1 MPQRDP
7 DRIRFR
13 VALVAAALAGAL
25 VPIPPTV
32 VERWYSD
39 GIYPSIQRAI
49 TPLTNAV
56 PIALLDLA
64 AAALIVRTT
73 ARVVRGPRPGRRA
86 IALRRGAAAAVV
98 FVAGGYLAFLCLWG
112 LNYRRVPLEHKLDFD
127 RARVNSDAVFALGR
141 EAVAR
146 VNEMHVRVNGGGD
159 DGPSLEAAFAGA
171 ERALGVRRPA
181 AIGRPKVSL
190 LAFYFRW
197 AAIDG
202 MTDPFFLEIIVNP
215 DVLAFE
221 RPFVV
226 AHEWSHLAGYAD
238 ESEAN
243 FVAWLACIRGDSLA
257 RYSGWLSLYRHLS
270 GALPREDRRALFAS
284 LDPGPRADLAAMA
297 RRYERS
303 APIVRHAAREVYD
316 SYLKANRVAEGI
328 ASYDAVVR
336 LAVGTSFGD
345 QWTPRLQRAAQ
356 DPQGSDS
363 GAGR

>member
-1 MPQRDP
+1 
-7 DRIRFR
+7 
-13 VALVAAALAGAL
+13 V
-25 VPIPPTV
+25 
-32 VERWYSD
+32 
-39 GIYPSIQRAI
+39 I

-56 PIALLDLA
+56 PIALLDPA
-64 AAALIVRTT
+64 AAALIVWAI
-73 ARVVRGPRPGRRA
+73 ARVGRGARAGPA
-86 IALRRGAAAAVV
+86 IALRRSAAAAIVLL
-98 FVAGGYLAFLCLWG
+98 AGGYLAFLCLWG
-112 LNYRRVPLEHKLDFD
+112 LNYRRVPLEQKLDFD
-127 RARVNSDAVFALGR
+127 RARVNKDAVFALGR
-141 EAVAR
+141 ETVAR
-146 VNEMHVRVNGGGD
+146 VNEMHVHANGGAG
-159 DGPSLEAAFAGA
+159 DGPSLETAFAEA
-171 ERALGVRRPA
+171 ERALGVRRTT
-181 AIGRPKVSL
+181 AIGRPKLSL

-257 RYSGWLSLYRHLS
+257 RYSGWLSLYEHLS
-270 GALPREDRRALFAS
+270 AALPREDRRTLLAS
-284 LDPGPRADLAAMA
+284 LDPGPRADLVSMA

-303 APIVRHAAREVYD
+303 APLVRHAAREVYD

-345 QWTPRLQRAAQ
+345 QWTPRLRQGAQ
-356 DPQGSDS
+356 DARGSGS
-363 GAGR
+363 AAER